1 VFYMWGTPVFPP
13 VLTCRE
19 HVMGSG
25 VSIGTAENVE
35 TTLSGVLI
43 VLEQK
48 PKFFTKKLNI
58 FFKKMNIFVNKSHPR
73 LREVL

>member
-1 VFYMWGTPVFPP
+1 
-13 VLTCRE
+13 
-19 HVMGSG
+19 MGSG